1 MRYIV
6 GGVALGTALVTGA
19 LASTAQATTPPV
31 TTAAPVAVVAP
42 AAATTPAADR
52 APARSGGLYA
62 PSALVL
68 TVGHG
73 EHRADAAVQRA
84 VTLSCMPKASGT
96 HPSPGAACNRLR
108 AVGGEF
114 DKVTRADGAGVVCT
128 REWDPV
134 VVTADGVWQ
143 GRRVSYTHT
152 FANSC
157 ELRAGANGVFSF

>member
-6 GGVALGTALVTGA
+6 GGVALGAALVIGT

-31 TTAAPVAVVAP
+31 TTTPVAVVAP
-42 AAATTPAADR
+42 ATDHT
-52 APARSGGLYA
+52 PARSAGLYA
-62 PSALVL
+62 PTALVL

-73 EHRADAAVQRA
+73 EHRADTAVQRA
-84 VTLSCMPKASGT
+84 VTLSCTPKASGT
-96 HPSPGAACNRLR
+96 HPLPAAACSRLR

-114 DKVTRADGAGVVCT
+114 DRVTRTDDTGVCT

-143 GRRVSYTHT
+143 GRRVTYTHT

-157 ELRAGANGVFSF
+157 ELRAAANTVFAF